1 MGDSNPLTIADMLKT
16 IERYNPEH
24 LKTIEDYVEEQVKD
38 NTYDLEANLAV
49 LKLYQF
55 NPNLLN
61 LKITHLI
68 LLKALTNFPH
78 TDFTLCKCLL
88 LPAQMND
95 EIVKDI
101 IFLADILEKC
111 DFELFWSKIHYTP
124 DLVVNITG
132 FFDSIRKYACHV
144 VGITF
149 QMIRREYLAALL
161 GDVDDHVLNIWI
173 KKNGWK
179 DQGKLIHVS
188 TQEANIKTKNITE
201 KIEFDNLGQIMA
213 SCL

>member
-1 MGDSNPLTIADMLKT
+1 M
-16 IERYNPEH
+16 
-24 LKTIEDYVEEQVKD
+24 KTIEDYVEEQVKD

-124 DLVVNITG
+124 DMVVNIAG

-149 QMIRREYLAALL
+149 QTIRREYLAALL
-161 GDVDDHVLNIWI
+161 GDVD
-173 KKNGWK
+173 
-179 DQGKLIHVS
+179 GKCFTYLRDNDNAKLFSLLCLVF
-188 TQEANIKTKNITE
+188 QIT
-201 KIEFDNLGQIMA
+201 F
-213 SCL
+213 